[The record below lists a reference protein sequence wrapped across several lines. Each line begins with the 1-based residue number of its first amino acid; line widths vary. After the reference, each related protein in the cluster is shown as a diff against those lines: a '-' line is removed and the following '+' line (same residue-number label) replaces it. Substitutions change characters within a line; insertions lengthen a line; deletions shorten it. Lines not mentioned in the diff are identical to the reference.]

1 MINTIA
7 PTALIPFCQ
16 LLDNRHT
23 RLPRDNIKFEPL
35 WCPVLPYYYQS
46 QYPTTIVDNR
56 LEYLASP
63 SSVRHHYVLSPA
75 CRVVKKKCGIIPAL
89 LDFLETLKNFMNEF
103 WRGYHTK
110 IAFCSGCFCYV

>member
-75 CRVVKKKCGIIPAL
+75 CRVVKKNAASYRLCST
-89 LDFLETLKNFMNEF
+89 FLK
-103 WRGYHTK
+103 H
-110 IAFCSGCFCYV
+110 